1 MAVVTALIWQKLS
14 AATDGEIDQITD
26 LLVQMADDQEL
37 AIDQRILVSNAL
49 LVFVFKMV
57 SI

>member
-1 MAVVTALIWQKLS
+1 MAVVTAFIWQKLS